1 MIKLTLVQK
10 SRHKN
15 IPIIVKLLIYTY
27 YNADELNE
35 FENCPKKDI
44 KLLNKS
50 RLMELV
56 YDDHAC
62 RLSFEFLR
70 IHSPSAE
77 VKGHNP
83 SQYTLQLNK
92 VNVSIERVEL
102 VGSYAIRIIFDDGH
116 ETGLYSWEYL
126 EHLVKNKKNCGM
138 IIYMLFKKL
147 DMIDKIGWRK
157 NL

>member
-1 MIKLTLVQK
+1 MSSK
-10 SRHKN
+10 
-15 IPIIVKLLIYTY
+15 IV
-27 YNADELNE
+27 
-35 FENCPKKDI
+35 PKDI

-83 SQYTLQLNK
+83 SQYT
-92 VNVSIERVEL
+92 S
-102 VGSYAIRIIFDDGH
+102 AI
-116 ETGLYSWEYL
+116 
-126 EHLVKNKKNCGM
+126 K
-138 IIYMLFKKL
+138 
-147 DMIDKIGWRK
+147 
-157 NL
+157 

>member
-1 MIKLTLVQK
+1 MSSK
-10 SRHKN
+10 
-15 IPIIVKLLIYTY
+15 IVP
-27 YNADELNE
+27 N
-35 FENCPKKDI
+35 DI

-56 YDDHAC
+56 YDDHAS

-126 EHLVKNKKNCGM
+126 EHLVKNKKKLWDDY
-138 IIYMLFKKL
+138 IYALQKAGHDRQDWMEE
-147 DMIDKIGWRK
+147 

>member
-1 MIKLTLVQK
+1 MSSK
-10 SRHKN
+10 
-15 IPIIVKLLIYTY
+15 IV
-27 YNADELNE
+27 
-35 FENCPKKDI
+35 PKDI

-56 YDDHAC
+56 YDDHSC

-77 VKGHNP
+77 VKGHSP
-83 SQYTLQLNK
+83 SQSTLQLNK

-126 EHLVKNKKNCGM
+126 EHLSKNKKKM
-138 IIYMLFKKL
+138 WDDYIYAIQKAGHNRQDWVEEKL
-147 DMIDKIGWRK
+147 
-157 NL
+157 

>member
-1 MIKLTLVQK
+1 MSSK
-10 SRHKN
+10 
-15 IPIIVKLLIYTY
+15 IV
-27 YNADELNE
+27 
-35 FENCPKKDI
+35 PKDI
-44 KLLNKS
+44 KILNKS

-83 SQYTLQLNK
+83 SQHTLQLNK

-126 EHLVKNKKNCGM
+126 EHLVTNKK
-138 IIYMLFKKL
+138 KL
-147 DMIDKIGWRK
+147 WDDYINAIQKAGHDRQDWMEE

>member
-1 MIKLTLVQK
+1 MSSK
-10 SRHKN
+10 
-15 IPIIVKLLIYTY
+15 IV
-27 YNADELNE
+27 
-35 FENCPKKDI
+35 PKDI

-56 YDDHAC
+56 YDDHVC

-126 EHLVKNKKNCGM
+126 EHLVKNKK
-138 IIYMLFKKL
+138 KL
-147 DMIDKIGWRK
+147 WDDYILAIQKAGHDRQDWMGE

>member
-1 MIKLTLVQK
+1 MSSKI
-10 SRHKN
+10 
-15 IPIIVKLLIYTY
+15 IP
-27 YNADELNE
+27 
-35 FENCPKKDI
+35 KDI

-126 EHLVKNKKNCGM
+126 EHLVKNKKKLWDDY
-138 IIYMLFKKL
+138 IYALQKAGHDRQDWMEE
-147 DMIDKIGWRK
+147 

>member
-1 MIKLTLVQK
+1 MG
-10 SRHKN
+10 SRI
-15 IPIIVKLLIYTY
+15 IP
-27 YNADELNE
+27 
-35 FENCPKKDI
+35 KDI

-50 RLMELV
+50 RLMELI
-56 YDDHAC
+56 YDDHSC
-62 RLSFEFLR
+62 QLSYEFLR

-92 VNVSIERVEL
+92 VNVSIKRVEL

-126 EHLVKNKKNCGM
+126 EHLVKNKK
-138 IIYMLFKKL
+138 KL
-147 DMIDKIGWRK
+147 WDEYICAIQEAGYDREDWLGV
-157 NL
+157 NF

>member
-1 MIKLTLVQK
+1 MSSK
-10 SRHKN
+10 
-15 IPIIVKLLIYTY
+15 IV
-27 YNADELNE
+27 
-35 FENCPKKDI
+35 PKDI

-70 IHSPSAE
+70 IYSPSAE

-126 EHLVKNKKNCGM
+126 EHLVKNKKKLWDDY
-138 IIYMLFKKL
+138 IYALQKAGHDRQDWMEE
-147 DMIDKIGWRK
+147 
-157 NL
+157 NLK

>member
-1 MIKLTLVQK
+1 MDSK
-10 SRHKN
+10 
-15 IPIIVKLLIYTY
+15 IV
-27 YNADELNE
+27 
-35 FENCPKKDI
+35 PKDI

-50 RLMELV
+50 RLMVLI
-56 YDDHAC
+56 YDDYSC
-62 RLSFEFLR
+62 QLSYEFLR

-92 VNVSIERVEL
+92 VNIFVKRVEL

-126 EHLVKNKKNCGM
+126 EHLVKNKK
-138 IIYMLFKKL
+138 KL
-147 DMIDKIGWRK
+147 WDEYLCAIQKAGHNRQDWLGVNI
-157 NL
+157 

>member
-1 MIKLTLVQK
+1 MSSK
-10 SRHKN
+10 
-15 IPIIVKLLIYTY
+15 IV
-27 YNADELNE
+27 
-35 FENCPKKDI
+35 PKDI

-56 YDDHAC
+56 YDDNSC
-62 RLSFEFLR
+62 KLSFEFLR

-83 SQYTLQLNK
+83 SQFNLQLNK

-126 EHLVKNKKNCGM
+126 EHLVKNKK
-138 IIYMLFKKL
+138 KL
-147 DMIDKIGWRK
+147 WDEYIFAIQKAGHDRQNWVEETSDNG
-157 NL
+157 

>member
-1 MIKLTLVQK
+1 MDSK
-10 SRHKN
+10 
-15 IPIIVKLLIYTY
+15 IV
-27 YNADELNE
+27 
-35 FENCPKKDI
+35 PKDI

-50 RLMELV
+50 RLMELI
-56 YDDHAC
+56 YDDYSC
-62 RLSFEFLR
+62 KLSYEFLR

-92 VNVSIERVEL
+92 VNIFVKRVEL

-126 EHLVKNKKNCGM
+126 EHLVKNKK
-138 IIYMLFKKL
+138 KL
-147 DMIDKIGWRK
+147 WDEYLCAIQKAGHNRQDWLGV
-157 NL
+157 NT